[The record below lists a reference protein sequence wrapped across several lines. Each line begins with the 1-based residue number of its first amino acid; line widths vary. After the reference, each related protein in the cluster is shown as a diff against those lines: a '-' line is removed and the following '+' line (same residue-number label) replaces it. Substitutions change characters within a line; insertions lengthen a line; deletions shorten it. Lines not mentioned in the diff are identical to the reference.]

1 MSKRLKKC
9 LYNTSTSTVLT
20 LNSSGFRYFC
30 AMRKLLMIIVLCLTF
45 AAFIGC
51 DRHKGGQ
58 KWSPVDALFDSLS
71 AVIEHDFYADSPL
84 SRVSAEIAHLESV
97 MPADNPAAKVR
108 VNYWRGYL
116 NKSMGRSNTAIS
128 FFDSAWTLA
137 NDNKLE
143 YETHLARARILSN
156 RDKDQ
161 ISASDYLEARSLLD
175 YFDKIGDTLSMATT
189 LSFLGS
195 ALLELNQAN
204 ESLSLYEQS
213 RCLFDSLG
221 YHNSAS
227 KMALNISNALLYTN
241 KRDDAV
247 KLLRTLE
254 NDTTLH
260 HDPAFMEVL
269 WRNLYLQTGDTN
281 ALNKGY
287 ELVDE
292 LPGRRDLRA
301 LYNSFKMHVS
311 DNVKYRC
318 LLLKD
323 FSAVENPGWR
333 TNISETMRNYWQ
345 SKHNA
350 DSALAWADSV
360 IVNMELYNAQ
370 NRAAE
375 IHSIDTRRE
384 IELLEMKHDEET
396 RRLFILFIVIL
407 MSLAVLC
414 LSVVIFFSKKRN
426 KARLRQKESELRLEK
441 SMNRIAAAA
450 VEMETRDHILQR
462 LEHDIEQLHRDEKL
476 NLPDAKALTS
486 LIRST
491 LRTDEEWQEFKRNY
505 LNLSPEFFAT
515 LRAIWPGLSQN
526 QQNMLAYIRMGL
538 NSKQIARILMVRPE
552 SIHQSRWRLSRR
564 LGLDPGE
571 TIEQRLSSIF
581 DGPLLR
587 RHPVKPD

>member
-1 MSKRLKKC
+1 M
-9 LYNTSTSTVLT
+9 
-20 LNSSGFRYFC
+20 
-30 AMRKLLMIIVLCLTF
+30 
-45 AAFIGC
+45 
-51 DRHKGGQ
+51 
-58 KWSPVDALFDSLS
+58 
-71 AVIEHDFYADSPL
+71 
-84 SRVSAEIAHLESV
+84 
-97 MPADNPAAKVR
+97 
-108 VNYWRGYL
+108 
-116 NKSMGRSNTAIS
+116 
-128 FFDSAWTLA
+128 
-137 NDNKLE
+137 
-143 YETHLARARILSN
+143 
-156 RDKDQ
+156 
-161 ISASDYLEARSLLD
+161 
-175 YFDKIGDTLSMATT
+175 MATT
-189 LSFLGS
+189 G
-195 ALLELNQAN
+195 ED
-204 ESLSLYEQS
+204 Y
-213 RCLFDSLG
+213 
-221 YHNSAS
+221 YHR
-227 KMALNISNALLYTN
+227 L
-241 KRDDAV
+241 
-247 KLLRTLE
+247 TLE
-254 NDTTLH
+254 EF
-260 HDPAFMEVL
+260 PYVL
-269 WRNLYLQTGDTN
+269 
-281 ALNKGY
+281 
-287 ELVDE
+287 
-292 LPGRRDLRA
+292 
-301 LYNSFKMHVS
+301 NS
-311 DNVKYRC
+311 
-318 LLLKD
+318 
-323 FSAVENPGWR
+323 GWR
-333 TNISETMRNYWQ
+333 TRISEDMRNYWQ

-505 LNLSPEFFAT
+505 LNLCPEFFAT
-515 LRAIWPGLSQN
+515 LRATWPGLSQN

-587 RHPVKPD
+587 RHITKPE

>member
-1 MSKRLKKC
+1 
-9 LYNTSTSTVLT
+9 
-20 LNSSGFRYFC
+20 
-30 AMRKLLMIIVLCLTF
+30 MIIVLCLTF

-587 RHPVKPD
+587 RHPVIPD

>member
-1 MSKRLKKC
+1 
-9 LYNTSTSTVLT
+9 
-20 LNSSGFRYFC
+20 
-30 AMRKLLMIIVLCLTF
+30 MRKLLMIIVLCLTF

-323 FSAVENPGWR
+323 FSAVENQGWR

>member
-1 MSKRLKKC
+1 
-9 LYNTSTSTVLT
+9 
-20 LNSSGFRYFC
+20 
-30 AMRKLLMIIVLCLTF
+30 MRKLLMIIVLCLTF

-269 WRNLYLQTGDTN
+269 WRNLYLYAGDTS
-281 ALNKGY
+281 ALRNGY
-287 ELVDE
+287 RLVDD

-301 LYNSFKMHVS
+301 LYN
-311 DNVKYRC
+311 C
-318 LLLKD
+318 LLMATTGEDYYHRLTLEELPYVLN
-323 FSAVENPGWR
+323 SGWR
-333 TNISETMRNYWQ
+333 TRISEDMRNYWQ
-345 SKHNA
+345 GKHNA

-384 IELLEMKHDEET
+384 IELLEMKHDEEK

-505 LNLSPEFFAT
+505 LNLCPEFFAT
-515 LRAIWPGLSQN
+515 LRATWPGLSQN

-587 RHPVKPD
+587 RHITKPE

>member
-1 MSKRLKKC
+1 
-9 LYNTSTSTVLT
+9 
-20 LNSSGFRYFC
+20 
-30 AMRKLLMIIVLCLTF
+30 
-45 AAFIGC
+45 
-51 DRHKGGQ
+51 
-58 KWSPVDALFDSLS
+58 
-71 AVIEHDFYADSPL
+71 
-84 SRVSAEIAHLESV
+84 
-97 MPADNPAAKVR
+97 
-108 VNYWRGYL
+108 
-116 NKSMGRSNTAIS
+116 
-128 FFDSAWTLA
+128 
-137 NDNKLE
+137 
-143 YETHLARARILSN
+143 
-156 RDKDQ
+156 
-161 ISASDYLEARSLLD
+161 
-175 YFDKIGDTLSMATT
+175 
-189 LSFLGS
+189 
-195 ALLELNQAN
+195 
-204 ESLSLYEQS
+204 
-213 RCLFDSLG
+213 
-221 YHNSAS
+221 
-227 KMALNISNALLYTN
+227 
-241 KRDDAV
+241 
-247 KLLRTLE
+247 
-254 NDTTLH
+254 
-260 HDPAFMEVL
+260 
-269 WRNLYLQTGDTN
+269 
-281 ALNKGY
+281 
-287 ELVDE
+287 
-292 LPGRRDLRA
+292 
-301 LYNSFKMHVS
+301 
-311 DNVKYRC
+311 
-318 LLLKD
+318 
-323 FSAVENPGWR
+323 
-333 TNISETMRNYWQ
+333 MRNYWQ

>member
-1 MSKRLKKC
+1 
-9 LYNTSTSTVLT
+9 
-20 LNSSGFRYFC
+20 
-30 AMRKLLMIIVLCLTF
+30 MRKLLMIIVLCLTF

-116 NKSMGRSNTAIS
+116 NKSMGRSNTALS

-143 YETHLARARILSN
+143 YETHRARARILSN

-161 ISASDYLEARSLLD
+161 ISASDYLEVRSLLE

-204 ESLSLYEQS
+204 ESLSLYEHS

-241 KRDDAV
+241 KRDEAV

-269 WRNLYLQTGDTN
+269 WRNLYLYAGDTS
-281 ALNKGY
+281 ALRNGY
-287 ELVDE
+287 RLVDD
-292 LPGRRDLRA
+292 LPGRRDLAA
-301 LYNSFKMHVS
+301 LYN
-311 DNVKYRC
+311 C
-318 LLLKD
+318 LMMATTGEDYYHRLTLEE
-323 FSAVENPGWR
+323 FPYVINSGWR
-333 TNISETMRNYWQ
+333 TRISEDMRNYWQ

-515 LRAIWPGLSQN
+515 LRATWPGLSQN

-571 TIEQRLSSIF
+571 TIEQRLCSIF

>member
-1 MSKRLKKC
+1 
-9 LYNTSTSTVLT
+9 
-20 LNSSGFRYFC
+20 
-30 AMRKLLMIIVLCLTF
+30 MRKLFMIIVLCLMF
-45 AAFIGC
+45 AAFICCG
-51 DRHKGGQ
+51 RHKGEQ
-58 KWSPVDALFDSLS
+58 KWTPVDARFDSLS

-84 SRVSAEIAHLESV
+84 SRVSAGIAHLESV

-108 VNYWRGYL
+108 VTYWQAFL
-116 NKSMGRSNTAIS
+116 NKYLGESEKEMKL
-128 FFDSAWTLA
+128 FDSAWTIA
-137 NDNKLE
+137 NINNLR
-143 YETHLARARILSN
+143 YELNRTRARMIFGHN
-156 RDKDQ
+156 EIR
-161 ISASDYLEARSLLD
+161 ISSSDYLEAQKLLE
-175 YFDKIGDTLSMATT
+175 YFENNGDTLAMATT
-189 LSFLGS
+189 LNFIGS
-195 ALLELNQAN
+195 ALMELDMTNDA
-204 ESLSLYEQS
+204 LKFYERS
-213 RCLFDSLG
+213 RDFFDLLG
-221 YHNSAS
+221 YHSSAS
-227 KMALNISNALLYTN
+227 KIALNIANLKQQTGRN
-241 KRDDAV
+241 NEAV
-247 KLLRTLE
+247 RILRTLE
-254 NDTTLH
+254 ADTTLH
-260 HDPAFMEVL
+260 YDLAFMEVL
-269 WRNLYLQTGDTN
+269 WRNLYLYANDIS
-281 ALNKGY
+281 ALQKGY
-287 ELVDE
+287 KLIDK
-292 LPGRRDLRA
+292 LPGCQDLHA
-301 LYNSFKMHVS
+301 LYNSFLMASSGCEQYRQLVIKYLPNVVS
-311 DNVKYRC
+311 
-318 LLLKD
+318 
-323 FSAVENPGWR
+323 PGWR
-333 TNISETMRNYWQ
+333 LNISEDMRNYWQ

-515 LRAIWPGLSQN
+515 LRATWPGLSQN

>member
-1 MSKRLKKC
+1 
-9 LYNTSTSTVLT
+9 
-20 LNSSGFRYFC
+20 
-30 AMRKLLMIIVLCLTF
+30 
-45 AAFIGC
+45 
-51 DRHKGGQ
+51 
-58 KWSPVDALFDSLS
+58 
-71 AVIEHDFYADSPL
+71 
-84 SRVSAEIAHLESV
+84 
-97 MPADNPAAKVR
+97 
-108 VNYWRGYL
+108 
-116 NKSMGRSNTAIS
+116 
-128 FFDSAWTLA
+128 
-137 NDNKLE
+137 
-143 YETHLARARILSN
+143 
-156 RDKDQ
+156 
-161 ISASDYLEARSLLD
+161 
-175 YFDKIGDTLSMATT
+175 
-189 LSFLGS
+189 
-195 ALLELNQAN
+195 
-204 ESLSLYEQS
+204 
-213 RCLFDSLG
+213 
-221 YHNSAS
+221 
-227 KMALNISNALLYTN
+227 
-241 KRDDAV
+241 
-247 KLLRTLE
+247 
-254 NDTTLH
+254 
-260 HDPAFMEVL
+260 MEVL

>member
-1 MSKRLKKC
+1 
-9 LYNTSTSTVLT
+9 
-20 LNSSGFRYFC
+20 
-30 AMRKLLMIIVLCLTF
+30 MRKLLMIIVLCLTF

-108 VNYWRGYL
+108 VNYWQAFL
-116 NKSMGRSNTAIS
+116 NKYLGKSETATSLFERAQTIAS
-128 FFDSAWTLA
+128 ESR
-137 NDNKLE
+137 LE
-143 YETHLARARILSN
+143 YEAKRIRARILSG
-156 RDKDQ
+156 RIETQ
-161 ISASDYLEARSLLD
+161 VSAEDYLEAHDLLD
-175 YFDKIGDTLSMATT
+175 YFVKIGDSLATATT

-195 ALLELNQAN
+195 VLLELDQPKEA
-204 ESLSLYEQS
+204 LRFYERS
-213 RCLFDSLG
+213 CTLFDSLG

-227 KMALNISNALLYTN
+227 KMALNIANLMQHIGK
-241 KRDDAV
+241 KRECL
-247 KLLRTLE
+247 KILRTLE
-254 NDTTLH
+254 ADTILH
-260 HDPAFMEVL
+260 HEPAFMEVL

-515 LRAIWPGLSQN
+515 LRATWPGLSQN

-587 RHPVKPD
+587 RYTTNKE